1 VLHVARDI
9 SVFLSAAGPDRAG
22 DVIEQRAGGAYD
34 PNLAALATDHLDEL
48 LDGLDDALIWEQAI
62 AAEPPPQRWMTGDEI
77 DAAFR
82 VVGTFTD
89 LKSYWLRGH
98 AEGTSSSPRRPPG
111 ALVSRRTR

>member
-1 VLHVARDI
+1 M
-9 SVFLSAAGPDRAG
+9 
-22 DVIEQRAGGAYD
+22 
-34 PNLAALATDHLDEL
+34 AALATDHLDEL
-48 LDGLDDALIWEQAI
+48 LDGLEDALIWEQAI

-98 AEGTSSSPRRPPG
+98 AEGTSQLAEAAAG
-111 ALVSRRTR
+111 A